1 MDAMSRAPGNE
12 SIRRHS
18 EMNGDALAGLDD
30 FERLYDGNAESV
42 LRFFFRRTGSA
53 DVAADLTAE
62 TFAAALESLESYRP
76 SMGSSRQWLFG

>member
-42 LRFFFRRTGSA
+42 LRFS
-53 DVAADLTAE
+53 
-62 TFAAALESLESYRP
+62 FAGQGPLMWPRI
-76 SMGSSRQWLFG
+76 